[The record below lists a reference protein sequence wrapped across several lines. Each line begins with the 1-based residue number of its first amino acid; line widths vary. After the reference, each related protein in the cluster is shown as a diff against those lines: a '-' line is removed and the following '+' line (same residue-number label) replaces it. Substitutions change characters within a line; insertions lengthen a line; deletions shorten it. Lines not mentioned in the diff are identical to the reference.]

1 MAPPC
6 RLILNFCWCHLILS
20 FSLLALEGERGERRL
35 KTWRQA
41 VSVHHPPA
49 ACPLVFHLL
58 LLGVAIIGP
67 VMRLPK
73 EEETRRSPMITASRL
88 TTSRGSSGQRTEGS
102 SGWIL
107 VSRES
112 EDRNIESWILMITS
126 SSSPSR
132 ARGRKRGE
140 DHWSHVTR
148 RQSWGWRDLPSSNK
162 WVVLRYEDLVSRVN
176 SCSTFHAGAD
186 GQ

>member
-73 EEETRRSPMITASRL
+73 EEETCRSFSIPRI
-88 TTSRGSSGQRTEGS
+88 SSHFFETDVELIRKDRKDDAGKG
-102 SGWIL
+102 
-107 VSRES
+107 ES
-112 EDRNIESWILMITS
+112 
-126 SSSPSR
+126 
-132 ARGRKRGE
+132 
-140 DHWSHVTR
+140 
-148 RQSWGWRDLPSSNK
+148 
-162 WVVLRYEDLVSRVN
+162 
-176 SCSTFHAGAD
+176 
-186 GQ
+186 

>member
-88 TTSRGSSGQRTEGS
+88 TTSREVGSSGQRTEGS

-112 EDRNIESWILMITS
+112 EDRNIESWILMIS
-126 SSSPSR
+126 PPSPSSSPR
-132 ARGRKRGE
+132 LQGRRRKEE
-140 DHWSHVTR
+140 DTNVTT
-148 RQSWGWRDLPSSNK
+148 G
-162 WVVLRYEDLVSRVN
+162 
-176 SCSTFHAGAD
+176 
-186 GQ
+186 

>member
-49 ACPLVFHLL
+49 ACPLVFSLL

-73 EEETRRSPMITASRL
+73 EEKTNV
-88 TTSRGSSGQRTEGS
+88 GQ
-102 SGWIL
+102 
-107 VSRES
+107 
-112 EDRNIESWILMITS
+112 
-126 SSSPSR
+126 
-132 ARGRKRGE
+132 
-140 DHWSHVTR
+140 
-148 RQSWGWRDLPSSNK
+148 
-162 WVVLRYEDLVSRVN
+162 N
-176 SCSTFHAGAD
+176 STHRSTFHFLFNLER
-186 GQ
+186 